1 MWEILLCWQIR
12 PSKKG
17 LKIAQLAAKEG
28 KVQRKGETETSKIGK
43 EHERML
49 IVTYGRES
57 G

>member
-28 KVQRKGETETSKIGK
+28 KVQRKGEKETSKIGK